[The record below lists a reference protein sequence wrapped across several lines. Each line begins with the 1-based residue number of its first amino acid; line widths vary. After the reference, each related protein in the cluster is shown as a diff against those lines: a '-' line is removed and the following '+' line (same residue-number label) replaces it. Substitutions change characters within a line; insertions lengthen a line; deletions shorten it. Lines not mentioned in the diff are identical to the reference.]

1 MVDKYIKPE
10 AGPLFTRNQ
19 VAFLEQKYPVQILPV
34 SAPVDEIR
42 RYFGQQEVVEMVRRN
57 S

>member
-19 VAFLEQKYPVQILPV
+19 VAFLEQKYPVKILPV
-34 SAPVDEIR
+34 SATVDEIR
-42 RYFGQQEVVEMVRRN
+42 RYFGQQEVVEMVRKN

>member
-19 VAFLEQKYPVQILPV
+19 VAFLEQKYPVKILPV
-34 SAPVDEIR
+34 SATVDEIR

>member
-19 VAFLEQKYPVQILPV
+19 VAFIEQKYPVKILPV
-34 SAPVDEIR
+34 SATVDEIR

>member
-19 VAFLEQKYPVQILPV
+19 VAFLEQKYPIKILPV
-34 SAPVDEIR
+34 SATVDEIR

>member
-19 VAFLEQKYPVQILPV
+19 VAFLEQRYPVKILPV
-34 SAPVDEIR
+34 SATVDEVR

>member
-19 VAFLEQKYPVQILPV
+19 VAFLEQKYPIKVLPV
-34 SAPVDEIR
+34 SATVDEIR